1 MMEIAVYGL
10 PARMPH
16 WSFGV
21 RYTSINYS
29 NPPRHGPFADF
40 RSDVPWWSLSRVP
53 GQWQHL
59 ARECAG
65 RPLTS
70 AKLSRCSPQ
79 KISRTFLAATTNRPS
94 ALGHIRG
101 RDSGTLN
108 SGCVNNLSLF
118 RRRQPG
124 LISSGCLL
132 MNRVQQCRHRLRKG
146 KPRKQGQAVSRAQVR
161 DLHHRNALAQPKPR
175 LFLWF

>member
-65 RPLTS
+65 RASDEREALQVQS
-70 AKLSRCSPQ
+70 AKNIANLSCGYHKPAVR
-79 KISRTFLAATTNRPS
+79 SRTYSRTL
-94 ALGHIRG
+94 LGHTELGLCQQSFALSSAAARSDFKRLPPDESGSAMSPSPTQKGASKTRSG
-101 RDSGTLN
+101 RQLRAGGRPT
-108 SGCVNNLSLF
+108 
-118 RRRQPG
+118 
-124 LISSGCLL
+124 SS
-132 MNRVQQCRHRLRKG
+132 Q
-146 KPRKQGQAVSRAQVR
+146 RAR
-161 DLHHRNALAQPKPR
+161 AA
-175 LFLWF
+175 